1 LHGCDLD
8 EGKEGGA
15 EFVVACSNAAELLEL
30 IEEAFDVVDLSGQVG
45 FAQLDAYSSTEI
57 NDAPIKTEE
66 IAATEYDITMS
77 NVTLGRN
84 GN

>member
-1 LHGCDLD
+1 
-8 EGKEGGA
+8 
-15 EFVVACSNAAELLEL
+15 
-30 IEEAFDVVDLSGQVG
+30 VVDLSGQVG